1 MPLRFVIRAQPPY
14 VGASLSK
21 SLGTRNVSS
30 SAQAALARLSTHND
44 HEQHLFQPVASQPS
58 ISPMRRTTTWLTALR
73 AREKAEKEWKDAHPG
88 YTEKPPASLI
98 YSYTA
103 VKTRERVKRSRDYSF
118 TYAILP
124 FKDDPWFMD
133 AYINASGRLR
143 IGQIFQDLDA
153 LAGVIAY
160 RHCSPAEPVIVT
172 ASVDR
177 IYMLK
182 RLDDISSCNVTLSGS
197 VTWTGRSSMEI
208 TIKAATHRQELD
220 KNKILEESDIKD
232 EDVFLTA
239 NFTFVARDPETQKA
253 FPINTLVPRSKKEEL
268 DFVRA
273 QKFNNQKKIAAAQ
286 TGLQLSPPSE
296 EEAKL
301 VHDMWIKQKDYEQH
315 PESKPSTVIPM
326 SQTRVFSTSIMQP
339 QYRNRHSYMIFGG
352 YLMRQTFE
360 LAYACAA
367 AFSHSQPRYV
377 SLDSTTFRNPVP
389 VGSVLYLTAT
399 VAYVQDTK
407 QSIVTTTANGTET
420 SDVPGT
426 LIQVRVDSTVRNLD
440 HGTTTDTGQFT
451 YSYFVPV
458 QGLELLPQTY
468 NEMMEY
474 LDGRRK
480 ARDTAEF
487 FQERYSKDTTQSVVS
502 E

>member
-1 MPLRFVIRAQPPY
+1 MRSLIRSGLKATSPWLSENSTR
-14 VGASLSK
+14 SL
-21 SLGTRNVSS
+21 SS
-30 SAQAALARLSTHND
+30 SALAALARLSHTE

-58 ISPMRRTTTWLTALR
+58 VSPMRRTTTWLQALR
-73 AREKAEKEWKDAHPG
+73 AREKAEKEWKGSHPESTG
-88 YTEKPPASLI
+88 VVPPSSLTFS
-98 YSYTA
+98 YSS
-103 VKTRERVKRSRDYSF
+103 VKTRERVAKNRDDSF
-118 TYAILP
+118 TYAVLP

-133 AYINASGRLR
+133 AYVNPYGRLR

-153 LAGVIAY
+153 LSGVIAY

-208 TIKAATHRQELD
+208 TIKAATHRGEFDNEKVL
-220 KNKILEESDIKD
+220 KESDIKD

-253 FPINTLVPRSKKEEL
+253 FPINMLVPRNEQEKA
-268 DFVRA
+268 DFVLA
-273 QKFNNQKKIAAAQ
+273 EKFNNQKKIVASK
-286 TGLQLSPPSE
+286 TGLKLSPPSE
-296 EEAKL
+296 EEAKII
-301 VHDMWIKQKDYEQH
+301 HDMWIKENEYKTN
-315 PESKPSTVIPM
+315 PESRSKSVIPM
-326 SQTRVFSTSIMQP
+326 SATRIFSTSVMQP

-352 YLMRQTFE
+352 YLLRQTFE
-360 LAYACAA
+360 LAYACTA
-367 AFSHSQPRYV
+367 AFSHSPPRYV

-399 VAYVQDTK
+399 VVYIQNTK
-407 QSIVTTTANGTET
+407 RTIATETGNGTET
-420 SDVPGT
+420 CEVPGT
-426 LIQVRVDSTVRNLD
+426 LVQVRVDSTVRNLD

-451 YSYFVPV
+451 YTYFVPV
-458 QGLELLPQTY
+458 QGLQLLPQTY
-468 NEMMEY
+468 GEMMEY
-474 LDGRRK
+474 LEGRRK
-480 ARDTAEF
+480 AQDTANYF
-487 FQERYSKDTTQSVVS
+487 RERYSKDTTQSVVS

>member
-1 MPLRFVIRAQPPY
+1 MKSFVRARQTALSTLPTRYLTKPL
-14 VGASLSK
+14 
-21 SLGTRNVSS
+21 SS
-30 SAQAALARLSTHND
+30 SALTALARLSQSG

-58 ISPMRRTTTWLTALR
+58 VSPMRRTTTWLTALR
-73 AREKAEKEWKDAHPG
+73 AREKAEREWKESNPG
-88 YTEKPPASLI
+88 SSASAPSSLT
-98 YSYTA
+98 YSYTS
-103 VKTRERVKRSRDYSF
+103 VKTRERVSKSRDDSF

-182 RLDDISSCNVTLSGS
+182 RLDDVSSCNVTLSGS

-208 TIKAATHRQELD
+208 TIKAATHRGEFD
-220 KNKILEESDIKD
+220 KEKILEESDIRD

-253 FPINTLVPRSKKEEL
+253 FPINMLVPRNEKEEA
-268 DFVRA
+268 DFVLA
-273 QKFNNQKKIAAAQ
+273 EKFNNQKKIAASQ

-296 EEAKL
+296 EEAK
-301 VHDMWIKQKDYEQH
+301 VIHDMWIKEKDYESH
-315 PESKPSTVIPM
+315 PETRSKSVIPM
-326 SQTRVFSTSIMQP
+326 STTRIFSTSIMQP

-352 YLMRQTFE
+352 YLLRETFE

-399 VAYVQDTK
+399 VAYIQNTK
-407 QSIVTTTANGTET
+407 RRITTQTDHSTET

-426 LIQVRVDSTVRNLD
+426 LIQIRVDSTVRNLD

-458 QGLELLPQTY
+458 QGLEILPQTY
-468 NEMMEY
+468 GEMMEY
-474 LDGRRK
+474 LEGRRK
-480 ARDTAEF
+480 AQDTADY
-487 FQERYSKDTTQSVVS
+487 FQERYSKDATQSVVS